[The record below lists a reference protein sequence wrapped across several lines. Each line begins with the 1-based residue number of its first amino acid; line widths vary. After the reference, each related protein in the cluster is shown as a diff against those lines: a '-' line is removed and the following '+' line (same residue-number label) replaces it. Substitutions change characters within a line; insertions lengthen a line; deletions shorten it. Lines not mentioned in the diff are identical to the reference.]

1 MAILNSSQFQG
12 SNKLW
17 RWQNCYNFL
26 IFKIFSMRKIFKFCN
41 LKHFNH
47 RKNLKD
53 WEIVT
58 IWSNQIISTICL
70 KVEIVKNLK
79 LPQLGVVLW
88 CILNSCINLLNM
100 NKKMSLFIVT
110 WIYLYIFYALCE
122 PGKNRYFPIKL
133 VFHLIFHK
141 NHNFFAVLK
150 KWKPKKN
157 KKFYQILI
165 VGIWVTRGE
174 YRINKY

>member
-1 MAILNSSQFQG
+1 MFTLDKKSLLWVPTSEAQNAVLRPILGWKKTPLCRINTLFLYLSHEEVPLEKTIKAQHLIVAILNSSQFQG

-17 RWQNCYNFL
+17 RWQNCDNFL
-26 IFKIFSMRKIFKFCN
+26 IFKIVSMPKIFKFCN

-88 CILNSCINLLNM
+88 C
-100 NKKMSLFIVT
+100 
-110 WIYLYIFYALCE
+110 Y
-122 PGKNRYFPIKL
+122 
-133 VFHLIFHK
+133 
-141 NHNFFAVLK
+141 LK
-150 KWKPKKN
+150 KLIKRKK
-157 KKFYQILI
+157 
-165 VGIWVTRGE
+165 
-174 YRINKY
+174 

>member
-1 MAILNSSQFQG
+1 MAFWIHPVTGIHQNNPKIWSIFFIRFCQTFFVVFFGKSFPTKSQNFNIKAQHLVVAILNSSQFQG

-17 RWQNCYNFL
+17 RWQNCDNFL
-26 IFKIFSMRKIFKFCN
+26 IFKIVSMPKIFKFCN

-88 CILNSCINLLNM
+88 FSLSVNYIDKVKKQILNTYIASWG
-100 NKKMSLFIVT
+100 SLKIV
-110 WIYLYIFYALCE
+110 
-122 PGKNRYFPIKL
+122 
-133 VFHLIFHK
+133 
-141 NHNFFAVLK
+141 
-150 KWKPKKN
+150 KKN
-157 KKFYQILI
+157 
-165 VGIWVTRGE
+165 V
-174 YRINKY
+174 